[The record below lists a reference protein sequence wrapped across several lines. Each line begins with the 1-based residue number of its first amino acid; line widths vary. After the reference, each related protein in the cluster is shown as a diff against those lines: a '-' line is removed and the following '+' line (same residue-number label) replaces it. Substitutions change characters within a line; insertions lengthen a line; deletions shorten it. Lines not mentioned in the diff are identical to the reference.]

1 MRECSIRKQIAVP
14 PHPGHVLARHP
25 YTSGAAFGISMGR
38 VGYDHRME
46 VALNE
51 GVDPRVKGVTVDE
64 LEEVAHGNVSC
75 MRNNKF
81 DKERGRIR
89 LRHWKTTSHTLVSG
103 DPL

>member
-1 MRECSIRKQIAVP
+1 
-14 PHPGHVLARHP
+14 
-25 YTSGAAFGISMGR
+25 MGR